1 MMTPIKWADREI
13 TMERSLEK
21 ELLASQVIKEKCKVD
36 KYAQN
41 LYASLCNMQW
51 QPIDVIPILKD
62 EKWSCSWRHAG
73 GVVAEITHD
82 GDYMTW
88 YCSGIGQGLGNGDID
103 GVKGYVGE
111 GTVTEEIRED
121 LKQLGWYPIPW
132 NDDD

>member
-73 GVVAEITHD
+73 GVVSEITHD

>member
-1 MMTPIKWADREI
+1 
-13 TMERSLEK
+13 MERSLEK

-88 YCSGIGQGLGNGDID
+88 YCSGIGAGLGNGDID
-103 GVKGYVGE
+103 GIKGYVGE
-111 GTVTEEIRED
+111 GTVTEEIQED